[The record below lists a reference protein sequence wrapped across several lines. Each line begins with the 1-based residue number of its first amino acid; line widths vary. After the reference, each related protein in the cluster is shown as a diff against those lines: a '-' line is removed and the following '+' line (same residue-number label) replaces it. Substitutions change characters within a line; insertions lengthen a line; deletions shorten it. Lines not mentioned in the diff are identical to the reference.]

1 MLENNIKK
9 EAKIVD
15 NEAYKERFQFL
26 LWVNE
31 NIICQRYFKINGFN
45 NDSLESV
52 EFKETMD
59 RVVGMIQSDLI
70 SKSRIFMWYTRE
82 EPVKLCGFTSNLG
95 KCNWVDIAHL
105 TSAQYD
111 GKVELSNGEVIEKSY
126 FEYPEDMIDTYSDNE
141 KLPQWDVTFKFQ
153 MLVDE
158 KPVYERIWDGT
169 VYPKYVR
176 NGVDLTNSDVLYKDK
191 EPSSLHFSFAII
203 RHMTLG
209 KIDLVYH
216 IIKQICEV
224 MSYRFEDSD
233 KYTKS
238 VDYSDREYSL
248 SLYEVNRHW
257 VDEAKKAYRDKTKQ
271 WNIEKSR
278 EEKYKD
284 TFGLTPGQYEYIEN
298 RL

>member
-1 MLENNIKK
+1 MLENSIKK
-9 EAKIVD
+9 ETKVVD

-26 LWVNE
+26 LWVND
-31 NIICQRYFKINGFN
+31 NIICQRYFKINGYN
-45 NDSLESV
+45 NDSLRSL

-59 RVVGMIQSDLI
+59 NVIGMIKDDLI

-82 EPVKLCGFTSNLG
+82 EPIKMTGFVGNTDGLNDSDVIL
-95 KCNWVDIAHL
+95 L
-105 TSAQYD
+105 TSSNYD
-111 GKVELSNGEVIEKSY
+111 GSIELSNGTVVDKSY
-126 FEYPEDMIDTYSDNE
+126 FSYPEGMEDSYSDNE
-141 KLPQWDVTFKFQ
+141 KLPEWEVTFKFQ

-176 NGVDLTNSDVLYKDK
+176 NGVDLTNSDILYKDK

-224 MSYRFEDSD
+224 MSYKFEESN
-233 KYTKS
+233 KYTKRMKYG
-238 VDYSDREYSL
+238 DKNYLL
-248 SLYEVNRHW
+248 STYNKDW
-257 VDEAKKAYRDKTKQ
+257 VDVARKACLEKTKAY
-271 WNIEKSR
+271 NIELAR
-278 EEKYKD
+278 DEKYKD
-284 TFGLTPGQYEYIEN
+284 LFGLTPGQFDYIEN

>member
-9 EAKIVD
+9 ETKVVD

-26 LWVNE
+26 LWVND

-45 NDSLESV
+45 NDSLRSLQ
-52 EFKETMD
+52 FKETMD
-59 RVVGMIQSDLI
+59 SVVRMIQDDLL

-82 EPVKLCGFTSNLG
+82 EPIKMTGCIKNYENCDESDVIL
-95 KCNWVDIAHL
+95 L
-105 TSAQYD
+105 TSDNYV
-111 GKVELSNGEVIEKSY
+111 GKVQLSDGTIVDKQY
-126 FEYPEDMIDTYSDNE
+126 FSYPEGMEDSYSDNK
-141 KLPQWDVTFKFQ
+141 KLPEWDVTFKFQ

-224 MSYRFEDSD
+224 MSYKREDSN
-233 KYTKS
+233 KYIKRMK
-238 VDYSDREYSL
+238 YGNKNYLL
-248 SLYEVNRHW
+248 STYNKDW
-257 VDEAKKAYRDKTKQ
+257 VDIARKDCLEKTKAY
-271 WNIEKSR
+271 NIEIARS
-278 EEKYKD
+278 EKYKD
-284 TFGLTPGQYEYIEN
+284 TFGLTPGQFEYIEN

>member
-9 EAKIVD
+9 EAKVVD

-26 LWVNE
+26 LWVND

-45 NDSLESV
+45 NDSLRSL

-59 RVVGMIQSDLI
+59 NVTKMIKDDLL

-82 EPVKLCGFTSNLG
+82 EPIKMSGFLSNYDGLEQS
-95 KCNWVDIAHL
+95 DILAL
-105 TSAQYD
+105 TSADYEGNIQ
-111 GKVELSNGEVIEKSY
+111 LSNGQVINKNY
-126 FEYPEDMIDTYSDNE
+126 FSYPEGVDDSYYDRE
-141 KLPQWDVTFKFQ
+141 KLPAWDVTFKFQ
-153 MLVDE
+153 MLIDE
-158 KPVYERIWDGT
+158 EAVYEHIWDGT

-176 NGVDLTNSDVLYKDK
+176 NGVDLTNSDILYRDKD
-191 EPSSLHFSFAII
+191 PSSLHFSYAII
-203 RHMTLG
+203 HHMTHG

-224 MSYRFEDSD
+224 MSYKFEDSN
-233 KYTKS
+233 KYTKRMK
-238 VDYSDREYSL
+238 YGDRNYVL
-248 SLYEVNRHW
+248 STYNKDW
-257 VDEAKKAYRDKTKQ
+257 VDIARQSCLEKTKAYM
-271 WNIEKSR
+271 NELAR
-278 EEKYKD
+278 EEKYAD

>member
-9 EAKIVD
+9 ETKVVD

-26 LWVNE
+26 LWVND

-45 NDSLESV
+45 NDSLRSLQ
-52 EFKETMD
+52 FKETMD
-59 RVVGMIQSDLI
+59 SVVRMIQDDLL

-82 EPVKLCGFTSNLG
+82 EPIKMTGFIKNYENCDESDVIL
-95 KCNWVDIAHL
+95 L
-105 TSAQYD
+105 TSDNYG
-111 GKVELSNGEVIEKSY
+111 GKVQLSDGTIVDKQY
-126 FEYPEDMIDTYSDNE
+126 FSYPEGMEDSYSDNE
-141 KLPQWDVTFKFQ
+141 KLPEWDVTFKFQ

-224 MSYRFEDSD
+224 MSYKREDSN
-233 KYTKS
+233 KYIKRMK
-238 VDYSDREYSL
+238 YGNKNYLL
-248 SLYEVNRHW
+248 STYNKDW
-257 VDEAKKAYRDKTKQ
+257 VDIARKDCLEKTKAY
-271 WNIEKSR
+271 NIEIARS
-278 EEKYKD
+278 EKYKD
-284 TFGLTPGQYEYIEN
+284 TFGLTPGQFEYIEN

>member
-9 EAKIVD
+9 ETKVVD

-26 LWVNE
+26 LWVND
-31 NIICQRYFKINGFN
+31 NIICQRYFKINGYN
-45 NDSLESV
+45 NDSLRSL

-59 RVVGMIQSDLI
+59 NVVRMIQDDLL

-82 EPVKLCGFTSNLG
+82 EPIQMTGFVN
-95 KCNWVDIAHL
+95 DIESRGETDVILL
-105 TSAQYD
+105 TSPTYNGD
-111 GKVELSNGEVIEKSY
+111 VELTDGTIVNKTY
-126 FEYPEDMIDTYSDNE
+126 FNYPEGTEDSYSDNE
-141 KLPQWDVTFKFQ
+141 KLPEWDVTFKFQ

-191 EPSSLHFSFAII
+191 EPSSLHFSYAII

-224 MSYRFEDSD
+224 MSYKFEDSN
-233 KYTKS
+233 KYTKRMKYGDKSYLLS
-238 VDYSDREYSL
+238 VYNKD
-248 SLYEVNRHW
+248 W
-257 VDEAKKAYRDKTKQ
+257 VDNARKDCLEKTKNY
-271 WNIEKSR
+271 NIQLAR

>member
-1 MLENNIKK
+1 MLETSIKK
-9 EAKIVD
+9 EAKVVD

-26 LWVNE
+26 LWVND
-31 NIICQRYFKINGFN
+31 NIICQRYFKINGYN
-45 NDSLESV
+45 NDSLRSL

-59 RVVGMIQSDLI
+59 NVTSMIQSDLI

-82 EPVKLCGFTSNLG
+82 EPIKMTGFSS
-95 KCNWVDIAHL
+95 DIDSCDDSDVIRL
-105 TSAQYD
+105 TSSNYN
-111 GKVELSNGEVIEKSY
+111 GRVELSNGTVVEKSY
-126 FEYPEDMIDTYSDNE
+126 FNYPEGMEDSYSDNE
-141 KLPQWDVTFKFQ
+141 KLHEWEVTFKFQ

-191 EPSSLHFSFAII
+191 EPSSLHFSYAII

-224 MSYRFEDSD
+224 MSYKFEDSG
-233 KYTKS
+233 KYTKRMKYG
-238 VDYSDREYSL
+238 DKNYLL
-248 SLYEVNRHW
+248 STYNKDW
-257 VDEAKKAYRDKTKQ
+257 VDVARKACIEKTKTYV
-271 WNIEKSR
+271 IELAR

-284 TFGLTPGQYEYIEN
+284 MFGLTPGQFDYIEN

>member
-9 EAKIVD
+9 ETKVVD

-26 LWVNE
+26 LWVND

-45 NDSLESV
+45 NDSLRSLQ
-52 EFKETMD
+52 FKETMD
-59 RVVGMIQSDLI
+59 SVVRMIQDDLL

-82 EPVKLCGFTSNLG
+82 EPIKMTGFIKNYENCDESDVIL
-95 KCNWVDIAHL
+95 L
-105 TSAQYD
+105 TFNNYG
-111 GKVELSNGEVIEKSY
+111 GKVQLSDGTIVDKQY
-126 FEYPEDMIDTYSDNE
+126 FSYPEGMEDSYSDNE
-141 KLPQWDVTFKFQ
+141 KLPEWDVTFKFQ

-224 MSYRFEDSD
+224 MSYKREDSN
-233 KYTKS
+233 KYIKRMK
-238 VDYSDREYSL
+238 YGNKNYLL
-248 SLYEVNRHW
+248 STYNKDW
-257 VDEAKKAYRDKTKQ
+257 VDIARKDCLEKTKAH
-271 WNIEKSR
+271 NIEIARS
-278 EEKYKD
+278 EKYKD
-284 TFGLTPGQYEYIEN
+284 TFGLTPGQFEYIEN

>member
-9 EAKIVD
+9 ETKVVD

-26 LWVNE
+26 LWVND
-31 NIICQRYFKINGFN
+31 NIICQRYFKINGYN
-45 NDSLESV
+45 NDSLRSLQ
-52 EFKETMD
+52 FKETMD
-59 RVVGMIQSDLI
+59 NVTKMIQDDLL

-82 EPVKLCGFTSNLG
+82 EPIKMTGFVKDIEN
-95 KCNWVDIAHL
+95 CNDSDVILL
-105 TSAQYD
+105 TSPSYD
-111 GKVELSNGEVIEKSY
+111 GKVELTNGAIVDKSY
-126 FEYPEDMIDTYSDNE
+126 FNYPDGTEDSYSDNE
-141 KLPQWDVTFKFQ
+141 KLPEWDVTFKFQ

-176 NGVDLTNSDVLYKDK
+176 NGVDLTNSDILYKDK
-191 EPSSLHFSFAII
+191 EPSSLHFSYAII

-224 MSYRFEDSD
+224 MSYKFEDSSKYVKRMKYGD
-233 KYTKS
+233 KNYLLS
-238 VDYSDREYSL
+238 VYNKD
-248 SLYEVNRHW
+248 W
-257 VDEAKKAYRDKTKQ
+257 VDSARKACLEKTKDY
-271 WNIEKSR
+271 NIQLAR

>member
-9 EAKIVD
+9 ETKVVD

-26 LWVNE
+26 LWVND

-45 NDSLESV
+45 NDSLRSLQ
-52 EFKETMD
+52 FKETMD
-59 RVVGMIQSDLI
+59 SVVCMIQDDLL

-82 EPVKLCGFTSNLG
+82 EPIKMTGFIKNYEN
-95 KCNWVDIAHL
+95 CNESDVILL
-105 TSAQYD
+105 TSDNYG
-111 GKVELSNGEVIEKSY
+111 GKVQLSDGTIVDKQY
-126 FEYPEDMIDTYSDNE
+126 FSYPEGMEDSYSDNE
-141 KLPQWDVTFKFQ
+141 KLPEWDVTFKFQ

-158 KPVYERIWDGT
+158 KSVYERIWDGT

-224 MSYRFEDSD
+224 MSYKREDSN
-233 KYTKS
+233 KYIKRMK
-238 VDYSDREYSL
+238 YGNKNYLL
-248 SLYEVNRHW
+248 STYNKDW
-257 VDEAKKAYRDKTKQ
+257 VDIARKDCLEKTKAY
-271 WNIEKSR
+271 NIEIARS
-278 EEKYKD
+278 EKYKD
-284 TFGLTPGQYEYIEN
+284 TFGLTPGQFEYIEN

>member
-9 EAKIVD
+9 ETKVVD

-26 LWVNE
+26 LWVND
-31 NIICQRYFKINGFN
+31 NIICQRYFKINGYN
-45 NDSLESV
+45 NDSLRSLQ
-52 EFKETMD
+52 FKETMD
-59 RVVGMIQSDLI
+59 NVTRMIQDDLL
-70 SKSRIFMWYTRE
+70 SKSRIFMWYIE
-82 EPVKLCGFTSNLG
+82 N
-95 KCNWVDIAHL
+95 CNDSDVILL
-105 TSAQYD
+105 TSPSYD
-111 GKVELSNGEVIEKSY
+111 GKVELTNGVIVDKSY
-126 FEYPEDMIDTYSDNE
+126 FNYPDGAEDSYSDNE
-141 KLPQWDVTFKFQ
+141 KLPEWDVTFKFQ
-153 MLVDE
+153 MLIDE

-176 NGVDLTNSDVLYKDK
+176 NGVDLTNSDILYRDK
-191 EPSSLHFSFAII
+191 EPSSLHFSYAII

-224 MSYRFEDSD
+224 MSYKFEDSN
-233 KYTKS
+233 KYTKRMKYGDKSYLLS
-238 VDYSDREYSL
+238 VYNKD
-248 SLYEVNRHW
+248 W
-257 VDEAKKAYRDKTKQ
+257 VDNARKACLEKTKNY
-271 WNIEKSR
+271 NIQLAR

>member
-9 EAKIVD
+9 ETKVVD

-26 LWVNE
+26 LWVND

-45 NDSLESV
+45 NDSLRSLQ
-52 EFKETMD
+52 FKETMD
-59 RVVGMIQSDLI
+59 SVVRMIQDDLL

-82 EPVKLCGFTSNLG
+82 EPIKMTGFIKNYENCDESDVIL
-95 KCNWVDIAHL
+95 L
-105 TSAQYD
+105 TSDNYG
-111 GKVELSNGEVIEKSY
+111 GKVQLSDGTIVDKQY
-126 FEYPEDMIDTYSDNE
+126 FSYPEGMEDSYSDNE
-141 KLPQWDVTFKFQ
+141 KLPEWDVTFKFQ

-176 NGVDLTNSDVLYKDK
+176 NGVDLTNSDALYKDK

-216 IIKQICEV
+216 IIKQICEA
-224 MSYRFEDSD
+224 MSYKREDSNEYIKRM
-233 KYTKS
+233 KYGNKN
-238 VDYSDREYSL
+238 YLL
-248 SLYEVNRHW
+248 STYNKDW
-257 VDEAKKAYRDKTKQ
+257 VDIARKDCLEKTKAY
-271 WNIEKSR
+271 NIEIARS
-278 EEKYKD
+278 EKYKD
-284 TFGLTPGQYEYIEN
+284 TFGLTPGQFEYIEN

>member
-9 EAKIVD
+9 ETKVVD

-26 LWVNE
+26 LWVND

-45 NDSLESV
+45 NDSLRSLQ
-52 EFKETMD
+52 FKETMD
-59 RVVGMIQSDLI
+59 SIVRMIQDDLL

-82 EPVKLCGFTSNLG
+82 EPIKMTGFIKNYENCDESDVIL
-95 KCNWVDIAHL
+95 L
-105 TSAQYD
+105 TSDNYGDKVQLSDGTIVDKQYF
-111 GKVELSNGEVIEKSY
+111 S
-126 FEYPEDMIDTYSDNE
+126 YPEGMKDSYSDNE
-141 KLPQWDVTFKFQ
+141 KLPEWDVTFKFQ

-224 MSYRFEDSD
+224 MSYKREDSN
-233 KYTKS
+233 KYFKRMK
-238 VDYSDREYSL
+238 YGNKNYLL
-248 SLYEVNRHW
+248 STYNKDW
-257 VDEAKKAYRDKTKQ
+257 VDIARKDCLEKTKAY
-271 WNIEKSR
+271 NIEIARS
-278 EEKYKD
+278 EKYKD
-284 TFGLTPGQYEYIEN
+284 TFGLTPGQFEYIEN

>member
-1 MLENNIKK
+1 MLETSIKK
-9 EAKIVD
+9 EAKVVD

-26 LWVNE
+26 LWVND
-31 NIICQRYFKINGFN
+31 NIICQRYFKINGYN
-45 NDSLESV
+45 NDSLRSL

-59 RVVGMIQSDLI
+59 NVTSMIQSDLI

-82 EPVKLCGFTSNLG
+82 EPIKMTGFSSDMDG
-95 KCNWVDIAHL
+95 CDDSDVIRL
-105 TSAQYD
+105 TSPNYN
-111 GKVELSNGEVIEKSY
+111 GRVELSNGTVVEKSY
-126 FEYPEDMIDTYSDNE
+126 FNYPEGMEDSYSDNE
-141 KLPQWDVTFKFQ
+141 KLHEWEVTFKFQ

-191 EPSSLHFSFAII
+191 EPSSLHFSYAII

-224 MSYRFEDSD
+224 MSYKFEDSG
-233 KYTKS
+233 KYTKRMKYG
-238 VDYSDREYSL
+238 DKNYLL
-248 SLYEVNRHW
+248 STYNKDW
-257 VDEAKKAYRDKTKQ
+257 VDVARKACIEKTKTYA
-271 WNIEKSR
+271 IELAR

-284 TFGLTPGQYEYIEN
+284 MFGLTPGQFDYIEN

>member
-1 MLENNIKK
+1 MLETSIKK
-9 EAKIVD
+9 EAKVVD

-26 LWVNE
+26 LWVND
-31 NIICQRYFKINGFN
+31 NIICQRYFKINGYN
-45 NDSLESV
+45 NDSLRSL

-59 RVVGMIQSDLI
+59 NVTSMIQSDLI

-82 EPVKLCGFTSNLG
+82 EPIKMTGFSSDIDG
-95 KCNWVDIAHL
+95 CNDSDVIRL
-105 TSAQYD
+105 TSSNYN
-111 GKVELSNGEVIEKSY
+111 GRVELSNGTVVEKSY
-126 FEYPEDMIDTYSDNE
+126 FNYPEGMEDSYSDNE
-141 KLPQWDVTFKFQ
+141 KLHEWEVTFKFQ

-191 EPSSLHFSFAII
+191 EPSSLHFSYAII

-224 MSYRFEDSD
+224 MSYKFEDSG
-233 KYTKS
+233 KYTKRMKYG
-238 VDYSDREYSL
+238 DKNYLL
-248 SLYEVNRHW
+248 STYNKDW
-257 VDEAKKAYRDKTKQ
+257 VDVARKACIEKTKTYA
-271 WNIEKSR
+271 IELAR

-284 TFGLTPGQYEYIEN
+284 MFGLTPGQFDYIEN

>member
-9 EAKIVD
+9 ETKTVD

-26 LWVNE
+26 LWVND
-31 NIICQRYFKINGFN
+31 NIICQRYFKINGYN
-45 NDSLESV
+45 NDSLRSLQ
-52 EFKETMD
+52 FKETMD
-59 RVVGMIQSDLI
+59 NVVSMIQDDLI
-70 SKSRIFMWYTRE
+70 SKSRIFMWYTE
-82 EPVKLCGFTSNLG
+82 KKPIKMSGFIKNYED
-95 KCNWVDIAHL
+95 CNETDVILL
-105 TSAQYD
+105 TSDKFD
-111 GKVELSNGEVIEKSY
+111 GKVQLSNNSVVDKRY
-126 FEYPEDMIDTYSDNE
+126 FSYPEGMEDSYSDNE
-141 KLPQWDVTFKFQ
+141 KLPEWDVTFKFQ

-176 NGVDLTNSDVLYKDK
+176 NGVDLTNSDAMYKDR

-224 MSYRFEDSD
+224 MSYKREDSNKYIKRMKYGD
-233 KYTKS
+233 KNYL
-238 VDYSDREYSL
+238 L
-248 SLYEVNRHW
+248 STYNKDW
-257 VDEAKKAYRDKTKQ
+257 VDIARRDCLERTNAY
-271 WNIEKSR
+271 NIELTR
-278 EEKYKD
+278 NEKYKD
-284 TFGLTPGQYEYIEN
+284 TFGLTSGQFEYIEN

>member
-9 EAKIVD
+9 EAKVVD

-26 LWVNE
+26 LWVND
-31 NIICQRYFKINGFN
+31 NIICQRYFKINGYN
-45 NDSLESV
+45 SDSLRSLQ
-52 EFKETMD
+52 FKETMD
-59 RVVGMIQSDLI
+59 KVVEMIKEDLV

-82 EPVKLCGFTSNLG
+82 EPIKMTGFANNLDACDRDDISVLISPDFKG
-95 KCNWVDIAHL
+95 KI
-105 TSAQYD
+105 
-111 GKVELSNGEVIEKSY
+111 ELSNDEIVDKTY
-126 FEYPEDMIDTYSDNE
+126 FEYPLEMEDPYSDNE
-141 KLPQWDVTFKFQ
+141 KLQPWDVTFKFQ
-153 MLVDE
+153 MVVDE
-158 KPVYERIWDGT
+158 NPVYERIWDGT

-176 NGVDLTNSDVLYKDK
+176 NGVDLTNSDILYRDK
-191 EPSSLHFSFAII
+191 EPSSLHFSYAII

-224 MSYRFEDSD
+224 MSYKFEDSN
-233 KYTKS
+233 KYIKRTKYDGKNY
-238 VDYSDREYSL
+238 VL
-248 SLYEVNRHW
+248 STYNKDW
-257 VDEAKKAYRDKTKQ
+257 VAIARDACLEKTK
-271 WNIEKSR
+271 NYKIELAR

>member
-9 EAKIVD
+9 ETKVVD

-26 LWVNE
+26 LWVND

-45 NDSLESV
+45 NDSLRSLQ
-52 EFKETMD
+52 FKETMD
-59 RVVGMIQSDLI
+59 SVVRMIQDDLL

-82 EPVKLCGFTSNLG
+82 EPIKMTGFIKNYEN
-95 KCNWVDIAHL
+95 CNESDVILL
-105 TSAQYD
+105 TSDNYG
-111 GKVELSNGEVIEKSY
+111 GKVQLSDGTIVDKQY
-126 FEYPEDMIDTYSDNE
+126 FSYPEGMEDSYSDNE
-141 KLPQWDVTFKFQ
+141 KLPEWDVTFKFQ

-224 MSYRFEDSD
+224 MSYKREDSN
-233 KYTKS
+233 KYIKRMK
-238 VDYSDREYSL
+238 YGNKNYLL
-248 SLYEVNRHW
+248 STYNKDW
-257 VDEAKKAYRDKTKQ
+257 VDIARKDCLEKTKDY
-271 WNIEKSR
+271 NIEIARS
-278 EEKYKD
+278 EKYKD
-284 TFGLTPGQYEYIEN
+284 TFGLTPGQFEYIEN

>member
-9 EAKIVD
+9 ETKVVD

-26 LWVNE
+26 LWVND

-45 NDSLESV
+45 NDSLRSLQ
-52 EFKETMD
+52 FKETMD
-59 RVVGMIQSDLI
+59 SVVRMIQDDLL

-82 EPVKLCGFTSNLG
+82 EPIKMTGCIKNYENCDESDVIL
-95 KCNWVDIAHL
+95 L
-105 TSAQYD
+105 TSDNYV
-111 GKVELSNGEVIEKSY
+111 GKVQLSDGTIVDKQY
-126 FEYPEDMIDTYSDNE
+126 FSYPEGMEDSYSDNE
-141 KLPQWDVTFKFQ
+141 KLPEWDVTFKFQ

-176 NGVDLTNSDVLYKDK
+176 NGVDLTNSDVLYRDK

-224 MSYRFEDSD
+224 MSYKREDSN
-233 KYTKS
+233 KYIKRMK
-238 VDYSDREYSL
+238 YGNKNYLL
-248 SLYEVNRHW
+248 STYNKDW
-257 VDEAKKAYRDKTKQ
+257 VDIARKDCLEKTKAY
-271 WNIEKSR
+271 NIEIARS
-278 EEKYKD
+278 EKYKD
-284 TFGLTPGQYEYIEN
+284 TFGLTPGQFEYIEN